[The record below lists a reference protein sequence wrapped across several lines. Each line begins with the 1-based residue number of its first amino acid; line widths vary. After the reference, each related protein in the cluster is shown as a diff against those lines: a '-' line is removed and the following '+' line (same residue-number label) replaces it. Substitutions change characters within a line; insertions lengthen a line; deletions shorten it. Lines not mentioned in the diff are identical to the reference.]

1 MIKSLIVDDEK
12 NSRELLK
19 NLLEKNCPLD
29 IEIVGLAENIDK
41 AEAIV
46 RSQNPQLIFLD
57 IELSGNTGFDLLEKI
72 QDLKFD
78 VIFTTAFDHYALR
91 AIKYSALDYLLKP
104 IDLDELKLAIEK
116 IKAKQNKETSLNQ
129 LQLLLQNFKQ
139 PDNNLNKISLPT
151 IHGHEIIYLKDIIR
165 LESEDHYTTFFTIH
179 NKKYM
184 VSSTLRHYEEMLP
197 QDKFFRLHNSHIIN
211 TDHVSRITKEGFV
224 MMVDGSTVEVSRRKK
239 DLLNQKI
246 GIL

>member
-1 MIKSLIVDDEK
+1 MIKALIVDDEK

-19 NLLEKNCPLD
+19 NLLEKNCSTE
-29 IEIVGLAENIDK
+29 IEIIGLAENIDK
-41 AEAIV
+41 AEAMV
-46 RSQNPQLIFLD
+46 RNFQPQLIFLD
-57 IELSGNTGFDLLEKI
+57 IELSGHSGFDLLERI
-72 QDLKFD
+72 QDVKFD

-104 IDLDELKLAIEK
+104 IDVEELKQSIEK

-139 PDNNLNKISLPT
+139 PDTNFNKISLPT

-179 NKKYM
+179 QKKYM

-211 TDHVSRITKEGFV
+211 TDHVSRITKEGYV

-239 DLLNQKI
+239 ELLNQKL